1 MIAFDNKYPG
11 VTAAQA
17 PAMSAVALEATV
29 VLLNG
34 KALPQKVNLPIPN
47 KKNSDLTENKDF
59 FRNLPKTFYTAT
71 GYPQCFPVFT
81 PEELMGQNAENKS

>member
-1 MIAFDNKYPG
+1 

-29 VLLNG
+29 VLLTG
-34 KALPQKVNLPIPN
+34 KSLPQKVNLPIPN
-47 KKNSDLTENKDF
+47 KNNKDLVEGKDF

-81 PEELMGQNAENKS
+81 PEELMGQTAENKS